1 MGHSITNST
10 VVKKVISALFA
21 RGIVAASG
29 FLVTLFLPR
38 FFAIEDVGFIYF
50 TIAQATF
57 LSVLCRLGIDSSVN
71 PILKVDSDRNNT
83 RLLVANGLLVILIIS
98 IFIVFSYYVLLRYV
112 DIFSFKI
119 TNNLWFLALW
129 VWSLSFAINYFTFQF
144 FRFNGRLILA
154 SFTRGLF
161 GNLAL
166 LIVLL
171 FSLIYPIS
179 LGSYQI
185 VLTFA
190 LMALTFSVVNVV
202 SNLKSSRPE
211 IRSAVSLAKRSPKF
225 MFYSLLIILSTDM
238 DYWVISALLEK
249 RDLAIYSTMKRVA
262 LLCAIFIDL
271 ANLII
276 PSLSSQVK
284 TTDEFAKLLRKLS
297 LLFSMLS
304 FVAFIVTYLFGE
316 SIVIKLFGQQYTE
329 GYAVLCILMLTFC
342 VSIATGFSEI
352 FLILNDQKNILVIA
366 SIFGLVVSLVSNVLL
381 IKHYGIVGAA
391 YSFMV
396 TVLLIRFSLT
406 AFVRNKYKCNL
417 IACWK

>member
-1 MGHSITNST
+1 
-10 VVKKVISALFA
+10 
-21 RGIVAASG
+21 
-29 FLVTLFLPR
+29 
-38 FFAIEDVGFIYF
+38 
-50 TIAQATF
+50 
-57 LSVLCRLGIDSSVN
+57 
-71 PILKVDSDRNNT
+71 
-83 RLLVANGLLVILIIS
+83 
-98 IFIVFSYYVLLRYV
+98 
-112 DIFSFKI
+112 
-119 TNNLWFLALW
+119 
-129 VWSLSFAINYFTFQF
+129 
-144 FRFNGRLILA
+144 
-154 SFTRGLF
+154 
-161 GNLAL
+161 
-166 LIVLL
+166 
-171 FSLIYPIS
+171 
-179 LGSYQI
+179 
-185 VLTFA
+185 
-190 LMALTFSVVNVV
+190 
-202 SNLKSSRPE
+202 
-211 IRSAVSLAKRSPKF
+211 
-225 MFYSLLIILSTDM
+225 M

-316 SIVIKLFGQQYTE
+316 SIVIKLFGQQYT
-329 GYAVLCILMLTFC
+329 
-342 VSIATGFSEI
+342 TGFSEI